1 MPNVPPSP
9 EGGIEALRRELVAA
23 VIVRAGTLLLVTNIK
38 YGIRLEFP
46 GGKVE
51 PGEELEAAVL
61 REIDEEIGCRA
72 RVVGRLDDFETE
84 SVEGKF
90 IVHNL
95 VCEIDGEPQE
105 GREPQK
111 IGPIRWYSFAD
122 LADLAKQDPCPLAPN
137 VVAMLGVFDRML
149 AEKAD

>member
-9 EGGIEALRRELVAA
+9 EGGVEVPRRELVAA

-38 YGIRLEFP
+38 YGVRLEFP

-51 PGEELEAAVL
+51 PGEDLEAAIV
-61 REIDEEIGCRA
+61 REIQEEIGCVA
-72 RVVGRLDDFETE
+72 KVTGRLEDFETE

-90 IVHNL
+90 VVKNF
-95 VCEIDGEPQE
+95 VCEIEGEPEE
-105 GREPQK
+105 GREPTK

-122 LADLAKQDPCPLAPN
+122 LEALAGKDPCLLAPN
-137 VVAMLGVFDRML
+137 VVAMLGVFERML
-149 AEKAD
+149 AQKAD